1 MTGQPVSLRPEV
13 AVASLYQQY
22 LVTRHTGRAVRLSIE
37 RLVDERSGPSLTV
50 IDFREVAVIDFSC
63 ADEVVARLLHDT
75 LARSDGTARHYFLL
89 DGLEEE
95 HMDPVSSALERR
107 GLAVAARTVE
117 RKLVLLGQV
126 DAEARGVWDA
136 LSRAGQSEATD
147 LAAGLDRDPAACARC
162 LDQLDERRLV
172 RAAGDVYAS
181 LFSFLPQADK
191 GSECSSA

>member
-1 MTGQPVSLRPEV
+1 MKGPAVPLSPSV
-13 AVASLYQQY
+13 AVASLYQEY

-50 IDFREVAVIDFSC
+50 IDFREVVVIDFSC
-63 ADEVVARLLHDT
+63 ADEVIARLLHDT
-75 LARSDGTARHYFLL
+75 LTRPEDVARHYFLL
-89 DGLEEE
+89 DGMEEG

-117 RKLVLLGQV
+117 RRLVLLGRIE
-126 DAEARGVWDA
+126 AEARLIWET
-136 LSRAGQSEATD
+136 LSNFGQAEAND
-147 LAAGLDRDPAACARC
+147 LAAHMDSDPIDCTRC

-181 LFSFLPQADK
+181 LFSFLPQTDK
-191 GSECSSA
+191 DSERGSA

>member
-1 MTGQPVSLRPEV
+1 MKGPSAPLSPAV

-75 LARSDGTARHYFLL
+75 LARPKDAARHYFLL
-89 DGLEEE
+89 DGMEEE

-117 RKLVLLGQV
+117 HRPVLLGRIE
-126 DAEARGVWDA
+126 AEARGVWDA
-136 LSRAGQSEATD
+136 LSRAGRAGATD
-147 LAAGLDRDPAACARC
+147 LAASFSGDPAACARC
-162 LDQLDERRLV
+162 LDKLDERRLV
-172 RAAGDVYAS
+172 RAAGDMYAS
-181 LFSFLPQADK
+181 LFSFLPQTDAGPER
-191 GSECSSA
+191 GSA